1 MRVSLPAL
9 IRPTEAAENELNLV
23 GCYGVAFVAFVID
36 TDEMLGKFEE
46 MLGKFRIKTR
56 RDEMLGK

>member
-1 MRVSLPAL
+1 M
-9 IRPTEAAENELNLV
+9 
-23 GCYGVAFVAFVID
+23 AFVAFVID

-56 RDEMLGK
+56 RDEMLGKYIQDQDTTWPDAWQFQDQDTM